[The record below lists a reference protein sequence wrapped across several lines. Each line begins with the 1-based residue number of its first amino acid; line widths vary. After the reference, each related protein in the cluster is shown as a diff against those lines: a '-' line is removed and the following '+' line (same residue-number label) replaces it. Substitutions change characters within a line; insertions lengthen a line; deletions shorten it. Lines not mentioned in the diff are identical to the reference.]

1 MIKIFR
7 AGLVITLIVI
17 LYYELTDR
25 QELNYVFNINYVN
38 DLYLLLFKAILFLGI
53 LGIFLI
59 WTLLNIHDR
68 LVSIDEKLES
78 QRGNKENPAPTNKE
92 PIQEQEQNID
102 DIAQQFGVKDKEK
115 LKEWLERQ
123 KEK

>member
-53 LGIFLI
+53 LGIVLI
-59 WTLLNIHDR
+59 WTLLSIHDR